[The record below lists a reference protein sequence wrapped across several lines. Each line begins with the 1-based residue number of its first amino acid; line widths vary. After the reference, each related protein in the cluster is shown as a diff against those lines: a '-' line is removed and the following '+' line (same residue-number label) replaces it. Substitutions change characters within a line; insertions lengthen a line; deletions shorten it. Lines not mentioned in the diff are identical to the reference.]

1 MTGQQVAAICALTLL
16 FALAGLVAWLAAGA
30 ASKRER
36 ERFSREMIYR
46 EWEKRNALMAR
57 RAENGKRIK
66 DEKQPTKKENHNGQ
80 RTC

>member
-16 FALAGLVAWLAAGA
+16 FALAGFVAWLAAGA

-36 ERFSREMIYR
+36 ERFSREMICR

-57 RAENGKRIK
+57 RAETERQRK
-66 DEKQPTKKENHNGQ
+66 DNVKT
-80 RTC
+80 

>member
-36 ERFSREMIYR
+36 ERYSREMIYR
-46 EWEKRNALMAR
+46 EWEKRNALAAR
-57 RAENGKRIK
+57 RAETERQRK
-66 DEKQPTKKENHNGQ
+66 DNAKT
-80 RTC
+80 

>member
-57 RAENGKRIK
+57 RAETERQRK
-66 DEKQPTKKENHNGQ
+66 DNAKT
-80 RTC
+80 

>member
-57 RAENGKRIK
+57 RAETNKRK
-66 DEKQPTKKENHNGQ
+66 ANDQRKENHNV
-80 RTC
+80 

>member
-57 RAENGKRIK
+57 RAETERQRK
-66 DEKQPTKKENHNGQ
+66 DNAKT
-80 RTC
+80 T

>member
-46 EWEKRNALMAR
+46 EWEKRNALMAH
-57 RAENGKRIK
+57 RAETERQRK
-66 DEKQPTKKENHNGQ
+66 DNSKT
-80 RTC
+80 T